1 MIACGS
7 LVVANVRV
15 GSLIMA
21 FAMLVQVA
29 TKDNPMLT
37 DSDFAWHN
45 AFLNMLKDLAIVA
58 VSILIFTR
66 KPRLLHRRDL
76 IKSHKD

>member
-15 GSLIMA
+15 GSLMMA
-21 FAMLVQVA
+21 FAMLVQVV

-58 VSILIFTR
+58 VSFLIFT
-66 KPRLLHRRDL
+66 KKARLMHRRD
-76 IKSHKD
+76 I